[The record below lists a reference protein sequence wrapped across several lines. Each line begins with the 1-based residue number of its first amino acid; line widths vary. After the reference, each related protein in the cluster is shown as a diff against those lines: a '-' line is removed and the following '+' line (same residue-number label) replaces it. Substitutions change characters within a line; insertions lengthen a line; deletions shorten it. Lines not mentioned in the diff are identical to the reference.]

1 MDLMIEAQGLTKHF
15 GEVEALAGLDLA
27 VPSGQVLAILGPNG
41 AGKTTFIRTIATL
54 TRPTSGTLQ
63 VHGIDVVAR
72 PKQVRRVIGLAGQYA
87 AVEGAMTGREN
98 LRMIA
103 RLFGHDRKAARV
115 AADSV
120 LEQLGLEDAG
130 DRLVRTY
137 SGGMQR
143 RLDLGAS
150 LVGAPRLLLLD
161 EPTTGL
167 DPRSRNELWVAIES
181 LSARGTDVLLTTQY
195 LDEADRLADTIAIID
210 HGKLV
215 DSGTSNELKSRL
227 GRDVVDVKVADA
239 DIARAAEALGPE
251 ASIDADHARIAVPVT
266 TGAEDLVTAVQ
277 ALGAAGITVDDIAL
291 RRPTLDDVFLSLTG
305 HTTEWKAFDDGE
317 DGAGTDGDG
326 DGAKKQKRKARA

>member
-1 MDLMIEAQGLTKHF
+1 MDLMIDAKGLTKRF

-54 TRPTSGTLQ
+54 IPPTSGTLQ
-63 VHGIDVVAR
+63 VQGIDVVER

-103 RLFGHDRKAARV
+103 RLFGHDRKAARL

-167 DPRSRNELWVAIES
+167 DPRSRNELWVAIEN
-181 LSARGTDVLLTTQY
+181 LAARGTDVLLTTQY

-227 GRDVVDVKVADA
+227 GRDVVSVKVANDD
-239 DIARAAEALGPE
+239 DIERAAQALGSE
-251 ASIDADHARIAVPVT
+251 ASVDVDHGRIAVPVT
-266 TGAEDLVTAVQ
+266 TGADDLVTAVQ
-277 ALGAAGITVDDIAL
+277 ALSAAGIAVEDIGL
-291 RRPTLDDVFLSLTG
+291 RRPTLDDVFLTLTG
-305 HTTEWKAFDDGE
+305 HTTEWKAFEDSDGE
-317 DGAGTDGDG
+317 GSDG
-326 DGAKKQKRKARA
+326 DGAAKKRDKRKARA